1 MLKIVVPPGEF
12 FDQDKQEF
20 YYTKE
25 QTLLLEHSLVSISK
39 WESKWKKPFIDQFHE
54 KTTEEILDYIRCM
67 TITKGVDPLVY
78 QTIPEEALDKI
89 QQYIADPMTA
99 TTFNDQEQPTREI
112 ITSEIIYYW
121 MVTLGIPFECEK
133 WHFRKLLALIKV
145 CALKNNSQNK
155 KMSTRQILESN
166 HALNERRKKELGTR
180 G

>member
-12 FDQDKQEF
+12 FDQDNQEF

>member
-1 MLKIVVPPGEF
+1 MLKIVIPAGEF
-12 FDQDKQEF
+12 FNQDTSEF

-39 WESKWKKPFIDQFHE
+39 WESKWKKPFIDQFNE
-54 KTTEEILDYIRCM
+54 KTTEEIIDYIRCM

-78 QTIPEEALDKI
+78 RNIPDEALNKI
-89 QQYIADPMTA
+89 LDYISDPMTA
-99 TTFNDQEQPTREI
+99 TTFNDNSAPTREI

-121 MVTLGIPFECEK
+121 MVKLRIPFECEK

-145 CALKNNSQNK
+145 CALKNNSQEN
-155 KMSTRQILESN
+155 KMSQRQIMESN
-166 HALNERRKKELGTR
+166 HALNEMRKKELGTR